1 MNLLKNVRVRVK
13 LIVAFLIVAFLI
25 GIVGGV
31 GIMSL
36 KNVGEN
42 AKKMYSQNL
51 QSVYMI
57 TDMKQN
63 LTETKSDLS
72 DLLNTKD
79 EKNLL

>member
-1 MNLLKNVRVRVK
+1 MNLLKNVRVRIK

-31 GIMSL
+31 GIISL

-51 QSVYMI
+51 QSVYML

-63 LTETKSDLS
+63 LTEIKS
-72 DLLNTKD
+72 NVCRIIKY
-79 EKNLL
+79 ER

>member
-1 MNLLKNVRVRVK
+1 MNLMKNVKVKVK
-13 LIVAFLIVAFLI
+13 LIASFLIVAVLI

-31 GIMSL
+31 GIVSL

-51 QSVYMI
+51 QSVYML

-63 LTETKSDLS
+63 LTQIQNSIEGLIIQ
-72 DLLNTKD
+72 
-79 EKNLL
+79 

>member
-1 MNLLKNVRVRVK
+1 MGLLKNIKVKVK
-13 LIVAFLIVAFLI
+13 LIVAFLIVALLI

-51 QSVYMI
+51 QNVYML

-63 LTETKSDLS
+63 LTEIKSDVCRFI
-72 DLLNTKD
+72 KF
-79 EKNLL
+79 